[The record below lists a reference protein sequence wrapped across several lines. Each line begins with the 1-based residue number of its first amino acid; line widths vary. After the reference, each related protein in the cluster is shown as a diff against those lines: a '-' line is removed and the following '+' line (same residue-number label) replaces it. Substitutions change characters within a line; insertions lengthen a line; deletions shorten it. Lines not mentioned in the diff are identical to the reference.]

1 MTEHAATIRW
11 IRTSAG
17 VDDYSRN
24 HTWSN
29 DSGALVEASAS
40 PLIVPPP
47 LSGKGRF
54 DPEQGF
60 VASIAACHM
69 LWFLSVAE
77 QRGYQIRSYLDRA
90 VGLLA
95 KGSNGRLAVAEIRL
109 SPVVGFKG
117 SVPDEKSHFRLHA
130 AAHERCFLAGSV
142 HSSITLSPTIEE

>member
-29 DSGALVEASAS
+29 DAGALVEASAS

-47 LSGKGRF
+47 LSGEGRF

-69 LWFLSVAE
+69 LWFLSIAE
-77 QRGYQIRSYLDRA
+77 QRGYQVRSYLDRP

-95 KGSNGRLAVAEIRL
+95 KGPHGRLAVTEIRL
-109 SPVVGFKG
+109 SPVVGFVR
-117 SVPDEKSHFRLHA
+117 SAPDEKTHIQLHA
-130 AAHERCFLAGSV
+130 SAHERCFLAGSV
-142 HSSITLSPTIEE
+142 HSTITLSPKFED